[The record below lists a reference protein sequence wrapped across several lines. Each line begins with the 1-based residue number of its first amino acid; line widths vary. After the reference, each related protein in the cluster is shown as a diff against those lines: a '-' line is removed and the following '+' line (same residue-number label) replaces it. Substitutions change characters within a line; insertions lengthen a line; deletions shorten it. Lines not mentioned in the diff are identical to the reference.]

1 METDTKEFPLSMND
15 DGSNVAA
22 SLLDKEAADSEEENP
37 KGSEEQREDS
47 SGSCWSNTRSKM
59 SRCWDC
65 VTEFCSRWAPYWHV
79 VQRAILPLLFVA
91 YYATLLSRAK
101 TITGIFA
108 LLLNA
113 LELVISAVCLVLVF
127 SGELG
132 GSPYQRL
139 QSYNNFFNQHFGLR
153 IAIFLKT
160 VFSLL
165 VSAIT
170 VAPTH
175 QEAPL
180 SYNIGWKGQI
190 QLHGLFYTQ
199 LLWVLL
205 SESAE
210 IMSGDVSLSTF
221 GTTSL
226 NDYHDY
232 PFLEKGTFQNR
243 LVSKA
248 SPVGILVGMCSALL
262 LLPHVQL
269 EYELTRSSTQGVY
282 PAMLGVN
289 REFSFGKSPENNFTQ
304 SNRTLQL
311 RNIKLTSHLQSLG
324 EIRMSSNLST
334 ADDVLL
340 LDFMD
345 PAETRKKNSSYG
357 IVPLIF
363 GKSAKTASIFASF
376 PELGNYCP
384 VFCPTFISKA
394 LLNLENR
401 TFTQN
406 YKKLSTVGL
415 FSLQR
420 TDSKS
425 PCGYREANCRSILRE
440 PEQVFASFNYAPL
453 FRYEDITGQ
462 SSAIEK
468 AKLSGMMTLMQEHMY
483 SSMRYTTLT
492 YGKGVNKTLGGT
504 FILNGATS
512 SQLTLSSTA
521 ASNFGFFLVAICF
534 FALLHSLSICYTA
547 IKTKEGE
554 ERSKEEE
561 HEEHGLGFVAFVFS
575 PFEIRQLFERTFFL
589 PVEFAM
595 LVRKNDEDVT
605 EVPTETMRART
616 LKGVIF
622 ALWMILGGFL
632 TFYGLEGF
640 FQYSD
645 FAKFVHDS
653 EVGYSTNLGYS
664 RNFFATASVCN
675 GIYGC
680 RYITYFFML
689 LAIATLLAFLCAV
702 MLPITVHLL
711 SIASATVG
719 KCCGNTAA
727 WYSQTDPRG
736 CLRRWGDWI
745 NASYAT
751 EGAR

>member
-59 SRCWDC
+59 SRCWGC
-65 VTEFCSRWAPYWHV
+65 VTEYYSRWAPYWHV

-101 TITGIFA
+101 TVTGIFA

-127 SGELG
+127 SGEIG
-132 GSPYQRL
+132 GTPYQRL
-139 QSYNNFFNQHFGLR
+139 QSYNNFFNRHSGLR

-160 VFSLL
+160 AFSLL

-175 QEAPL
+175 KEAPL

-190 QLHGLFYTQ
+190 QLHGLFYAQ

-210 IMSGDVSLSTF
+210 IMSGEVFLSTF
-221 GTTSL
+221 GIMSS

-232 PFLEKGTFQNR
+232 PFLEKGTFQNKV
-243 LVSKA
+243 VSKI
-248 SPVGILVGMCSALL
+248 SPVGILVAMCSALM

-269 EYELTRSSTQGVY
+269 EYELARSSAQGVY

-289 REFSFGKSPENNFTQ
+289 LEFSFGKFSENDLTQ
-304 SNRTLQL
+304 SYRTLQL
-311 RNIKLTSHLQSLG
+311 RNIKLTSHLQSHG
-324 EIRMSSNLST
+324 EVRISSNLSS

-340 LDFMD
+340 LDFTD
-345 PAETRKKNSSYG
+345 PVEKSKNNSV
-357 IVPLIF
+357 VPLIS
-363 GKSAKTASIFASF
+363 GTSADTASIFASF

-453 FRYEDITGQ
+453 F
-462 SSAIEK
+462 
-468 AKLSGMMTLMQEHMY
+468 
-483 SSMRYTTLT
+483 
-492 YGKGVNKTLGGT
+492 
-504 FILNGATS
+504 
-512 SQLTLSSTA
+512 
-521 ASNFGFFLVAICF
+521 
-534 FALLHSLSICYTA
+534 
-547 IKTKEGE
+547 
-554 ERSKEEE
+554 
-561 HEEHGLGFVAFVFS
+561 
-575 PFEIRQLFERTFFL
+575 
-589 PVEFAM
+589 
-595 LVRKNDEDVT
+595 
-605 EVPTETMRART
+605 
-616 LKGVIF
+616 
-622 ALWMILGGFL
+622 
-632 TFYGLEGF
+632 
-640 FQYSD
+640 
-645 FAKFVHDS
+645 
-653 EVGYSTNLGYS
+653 
-664 RNFFATASVCN
+664 
-675 GIYGC
+675 
-680 RYITYFFML
+680 
-689 LAIATLLAFLCAV
+689 
-702 MLPITVHLL
+702 
-711 SIASATVG
+711 
-719 KCCGNTAA
+719 
-727 WYSQTDPRG
+727 
-736 CLRRWGDWI
+736 
-745 NASYAT
+745 
-751 EGAR
+751 